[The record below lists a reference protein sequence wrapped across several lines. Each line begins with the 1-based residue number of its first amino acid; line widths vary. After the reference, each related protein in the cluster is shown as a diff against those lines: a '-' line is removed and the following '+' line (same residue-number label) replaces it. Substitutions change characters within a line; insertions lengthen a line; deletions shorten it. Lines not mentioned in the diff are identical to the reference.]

1 MEVRVLAKFIPF
13 GEQYRGH
20 EIDST
25 IDRSKFSYKLYGGF
39 NQTTNELTNP
49 EDIDEE
55 LFIANNE
62 VIWSRGN
69 VLIKSFKF
77 EEPVVQ
83 ALFVWF
89 NVTKARRNSYCDQ
102 TDLKTRNTSGI
113 ERQRA
118 LFVVLENLAKVYFLD
133 GQHFL
138 IRLPSLVR
146 RAWPMD
152 IGVIL
157 QRVVEDKIPSNMTK
171 ISPWPLPTLYSLLDP
186 LEEIKPISIVNE
198 IIHNGINLSIKG
210 MTRPFSDINDIVVYV
225 NDRGQDGSP
234 ILVTLNRIT
243 LRHSIYKYI
252 TIKEDSLKAKSE
264 DIFDLKIKP
273 DVNADIFLELVWTEP
288 TAQITRFEET
298 SVFIAHGLDGHEIL
312 CIFTS
317 STKNFVALDINV
329 YSHGFKVYPKF
340 VLNVD
345 AAVPVLATRS
355 RNYDILFVRGGSFS
369 TLELWIGYD
378 KHIPLNLNCE
388 IIKTEY
394 QLESYVGEC
403 KGLQIDKNDPKYSQ
417 VICSQRLPQQYLV
430 ANQFISDKFLG
441 LRDWVHNRV
450 NLVLKNNIIRISL
463 NFIPNSKLVRTCLEA
478 LSFALPTALY
488 FDFKAQYFLFQYGNK
503 EEFRDILKGSE
514 WENFIIILLS
524 FFRLEGQGVIDE
536 KSFKELDKSDW
547 NFLSSTFKHSRFNF
561 NNHLRC
567 IQPSTIVENDIMIN
581 SFKNS
586 QRLYEAFYAY
596 YCQLENKCSTF
607 LPSILISLHLVYQ
620 DLKLNYTSHQYIN
633 ELIPLLMQ
641 LAKFIKWDTYVD
653 YYKRNYGMN
662 QLKLIEAVIMESA
675 LNPDHPFFSPPDI
688 NQWIL
693 KCIRKPT
700 EAKESFPTPLVI
712 GQIFSIPELNENLVH
727 DFDCCQKTRQVC
739 AIYHKLINEGEKSMI
754 LEIVNIGYTINDID
768 ALPCGLAL
776 PLREAIRKCREDP
789 PSDWPGEAYILV
801 GREDLAELTFGMPIG
816 YIHAR
821 GNRMEMKP
829 KNIMQIVESTI
840 PPISPQDQDEDI
852 NGTEISNHEITDLR
866 FGNDKRLLEV
876 QKLLQSCNTI
886 KVDFPTVDLSSQS
899 DENSPQI
906 LERVQ
911 IQCLKNFSHPAGRAV
926 LTYST
931 VTPIAT
937 EPFPIPGLS
946 LAIKVLP
953 FNTLV
958 QVERALRL
966 PESAEW
972 PEFHDGVASGLR
984 IPSTIDIEGSWI
996 SLNKPKELTNSHAGF
1011 LLGLGLNG
1019 HLKSMATWQAV
1030 EYLMKTPKHDIT
1042 TIALV
1047 LGLPAS
1053 YIGTMNAE
1061 VMKFIAVHVTA
1072 MFPPKST
1079 SLNVS
1084 PLIQTASIL
1093 GCGLLYMET
1102 CDRYMSQVMLS
1113 EISTQ
1118 ALKMSDSSETDFTE
1132 GYSLA
1137 AGLALGFINLGQGD
1151 STRASTDLD
1160 LLKELR
1166 LYISGDNSTT
1176 KKLSTSTHNT
1186 NVKTDNININITSPG
1201 ATIALGLLYL
1211 KTNNVNVANKIPI
1224 PETEF
1229 FLDYV
1234 RPDFLL
1240 IRTLAR
1246 NLIMWD
1252 NIQSTKEWVES
1263 HVPQYIKSKLISNP
1277 DINYENLESIKRSN
1291 YYILSGACFSMALK
1305 YAGSDDKKALKCLL
1319 SYLDLFIGLEST
1331 RTRASTFDENITM
1344 SAIKSCLN
1352 VLSTSVSIVAAGSGN
1367 LEVLRRIRKLHRQ
1380 EVDTSN
1386 SSTISHS
1393 YGTHMVT
1400 SMSLGFLFL
1409 GGGNFTLSTS
1419 NKAIAGLVCAL
1430 FPRYP
1435 IEPYDNRAHL
1445 QAFRHLWVL
1454 AVEPRCLVLRD
1465 IETREACHVPVKLV
1479 FKDYY
1484 NAVKVIRDDG
1494 RKEILVD
1501 SKSKVIVAPCLLPES
1516 NFIQTI
1522 EIDSPRYWPIRLEF
1536 GKNLEFDRKF
1546 WKDPTIYTK
1555 RKIGHLTYT
1564 EDPQGLRDLLTRIF
1578 PDGKSLVGTRNQ
1590 ATFRRQNLDFIRIF
1604 SSDPQVQAFTRY
1616 LCEDFNTN
1624 DDGQA
1629 LSAFCT
1635 GILSEC
1641 LNEDKVEAIQIYQKL
1656 YQIQQDMEG
1665 INEMD
1670 LWNVILVLEY
1680 YENIPKII
1688 YSSEDNAEH
1697 QKSKNRLTEKMLIK
1711 KEFIASLRLIME
1723 RYFEISFDALIS
1735 FFNNVNN
1742 TNISQMQKSFSKIL
1756 YSYFTDTEFPSA
1768 EQLGGEE
1775 NKKRLLQYLAAWLIY
1790 HEIPDKNILL
1800 NSMKYI
1806 RELKEKLNMEMIQGE
1821 ITKDDVVL
1829 QILSTFWPNLSINT
1843 LKIIQYCLN

>member
-1 MEVRVLAKFIPF
+1 R
-13 GEQYRGH
+13 
-20 EIDST
+20 
-25 IDRSKFSYKLYGGF
+25 
-39 NQTTNELTNP
+39 
-49 EDIDEE
+49 
-55 LFIANNE
+55 
-62 VIWSRGN
+62 
-69 VLIKSFKF
+69 
-77 EEPVVQ
+77 
-83 ALFVWF
+83 
-89 NVTKARRNSYCDQ
+89 
-102 TDLKTRNTSGI
+102 
-113 ERQRA
+113 
-118 LFVVLENLAKVYFLD
+118 
-133 GQHFL
+133 
-138 IRLPSLVR
+138 
-146 RAWPMD
+146 
-152 IGVIL
+152 
-157 QRVVEDKIPSNMTK
+157 
-171 ISPWPLPTLYSLLDP
+171 
-186 LEEIKPISIVNE
+186 
-198 IIHNGINLSIKG
+198 
-210 MTRPFSDINDIVVYV
+210 
-225 NDRGQDGSP
+225 
-234 ILVTLNRIT
+234 
-243 LRHSIYKYI
+243 
-252 TIKEDSLKAKSE
+252 
-264 DIFDLKIKP
+264 
-273 DVNADIFLELVWTEP
+273 
-288 TAQITRFEET
+288 
-298 SVFIAHGLDGHEIL
+298 
-312 CIFTS
+312 
-317 STKNFVALDINV
+317 
-329 YSHGFKVYPKF
+329 
-340 VLNVD
+340 
-345 AAVPVLATRS
+345 
-355 RNYDILFVRGGSFS
+355 
-369 TLELWIGYD
+369 
-378 KHIPLNLNCE
+378 
-388 IIKTEY
+388 
-394 QLESYVGEC
+394 
-403 KGLQIDKNDPKYSQ
+403 
-417 VICSQRLPQQYLV
+417 
-430 ANQFISDKFLG
+430 
-441 LRDWVHNRV
+441 
-450 NLVLKNNIIRISL
+450 
-463 NFIPNSKLVRTCLEA
+463 
-478 LSFALPTALY
+478 
-488 FDFKAQYFLFQYGNK
+488 
-503 EEFRDILKGSE
+503 
-514 WENFIIILLS
+514 
-524 FFRLEGQGVIDE
+524 
-536 KSFKELDKSDW
+536 
-547 NFLSSTFKHSRFNF
+547 
-561 NNHLRC
+561 
-567 IQPSTIVENDIMIN
+567 
-581 SFKNS
+581 
-586 QRLYEAFYAY
+586 
-596 YCQLENKCSTF
+596 
-607 LPSILISLHLVYQ
+607 
-620 DLKLNYTSHQYIN
+620 
-633 ELIPLLMQ
+633 
-641 LAKFIKWDTYVD
+641 
-653 YYKRNYGMN
+653 
-662 QLKLIEAVIMESA
+662 
-675 LNPDHPFFSPPDI
+675 
-688 NQWIL
+688 
-693 KCIRKPT
+693 
-700 EAKESFPTPLVI
+700 
-712 GQIFSIPELNENLVH
+712 
-727 DFDCCQKTRQVC
+727 TRQVC

-754 LEIVNIGYTINDID
+754 LEIVNIGYTINDIE

-840 PPISPQDQDEDI
+840 PPISPQDQNEDI

-886 KVDFPTVDLSSQS
+886 KVDIPTVDLSQN

-911 IQCLKNFSHPAGRAV
+911 IQCLKNFSHPVGRAV

-1061 VMKFIAVHVTA
+1061 IMKFIAVHVTA

-1093 GCGLLYMET
+1093 GCGLLYMGT

-1113 EISTQ
+1113 EISTK

-1151 STRASTDLD
+1151 STRASIDLD

-1166 LYISGDNSTT
+1166 LYISGDKYTT

-1186 NVKTDNININITSPG
+1186 NVRADNININITSPG

-1211 KTNNVNVANKIPI
+1211 KSNNASVANKIPI

-1263 HVPQYIKSKLISNP
+1263 HVPQYIKSKLTPNP
-1277 DINYENLESIKRSN
+1277 DINYENIESIKRSY

-1352 VLSTSVSIVAAGSGN
+1352 VLSMSVSIVAAGSGN

-1400 SMSLGFLFL
+1400 SMALGFLFL
-1409 GGGNFTLSTS
+1409 GGGNSTLSTS

-1484 NAVKVIRDDG
+1484 NAIKVIRDDD

-1522 EIDSPRYWPIRLEF
+1522 EIDSPRYWPIKLEF
-1536 GKNLEFDRKF
+1536 GKNIEFDRKF

-1564 EDPQGLRDLLTRIF
+1564 EDPQGLRNLLTRIF
-1578 PDGKSLVGTRNQ
+1578 PDGKSLVDTRNQ

-1616 LCEDFNTN
+1616 LCEDFNAN
-1624 DDGQA
+1624 DGGQA

-1670 LWNVILVLEY
+1670 LWNVMLVLEY
-1680 YENIPKII
+1680 YENIPEII
-1688 YSSEDNAEH
+1688 YRNEDNTEKH
-1697 QKSKNRLTEKMLIK
+1697 QKNKNRLTEKMLIK
-1711 KEFIASLRLIME
+1711 KEFIASLRRIME
-1723 RYFEISFDALIS
+1723 RYFEISFDTFIFFLIQYS
-1735 FFNNVNN
+1735 STSSTADTN
-1742 TNISQMQKSFSKIL
+1742 TSQVQRYFSKIL
-1756 YSYFTDTEFPSA
+1756 YSYFTNTEFPPA

-1775 NKKRLLQYLAAWLIY
+1775 SKRKLLQYLATWLIY
-1790 HEIPDKNILL
+1790 HEIPDKYILL
-1800 NSMKYI
+1800 DSMKYV
-1806 RELKEKLNMEMIQGE
+1806 RELKEKLSIEMIQGE
-1821 ITKDDVVL
+1821 ITKDDVVF